1 MSCMQLTIHEI
12 IHGVHVYLMMDVTV
26 RLSMDH
32 LVKSVLNV
40 KFFFFFSY
48 NFSQDLMFLNMN
60 HLYCAVYE
68 LRHCNFF
75 QL

>member
-26 RLSMDH
+26 RISMDH

-40 KFFFFFSY
+40 KLFYVFQLQFT
-48 NFSQDLMFLNMN
+48 QDLMFLNMN

-68 LRHCNFF
+68 LCHCNSVQF
-75 QL
+75 